1 MSAEVPDRA
10 AVQMPRDRFLNEP
23 RRWSA
28 IRLIGPEL
36 LLLYRDADVA
46 APLWRLLGALR

>member
-10 AVQMPRDRFLNEP
+10 AVQTPRDRFLNEP
-23 RRWSA
+23 RRWPA
-28 IRLIGPEL
+28 LRLIGPEL

-46 APLWRLLGALR
+46 ASLWRLPGALR